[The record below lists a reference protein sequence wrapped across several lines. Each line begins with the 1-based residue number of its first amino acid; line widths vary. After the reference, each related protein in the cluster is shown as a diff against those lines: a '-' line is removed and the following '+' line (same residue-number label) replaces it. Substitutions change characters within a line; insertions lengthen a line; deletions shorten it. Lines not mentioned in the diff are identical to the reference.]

1 MSNNGKK
8 SHAVRGNILYASFF
22 ILAVISWNWW
32 MFSIIGKR
40 VMMMPEVHYKDAQQ
54 VIAQMVF
61 SLVIGN
67 AVIAILIVSRFIKRK
82 VNRYEK
88 G

>member
-1 MSNNGKK
+1 
-8 SHAVRGNILYASFF
+8 
-22 ILAVISWNWW
+22 